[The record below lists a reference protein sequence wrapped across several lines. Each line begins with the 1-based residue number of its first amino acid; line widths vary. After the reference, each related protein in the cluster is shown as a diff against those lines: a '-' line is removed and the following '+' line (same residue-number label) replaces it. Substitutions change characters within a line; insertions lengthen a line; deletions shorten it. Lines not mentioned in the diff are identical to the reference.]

1 MEVKAKRTNKKFTHE
16 EDMKLRKLISK
27 HGENAW
33 EEVASEMIGRNV
45 RQCHDRWTY
54 YLSPKVSTV
63 PWTEEEDEKLI
74 QLTKELNG
82 KWVQIAKRFKGRN
95 DIQIK
100 NRWNTLR
107 KTMDLPDI
115 HKKKK
120 AKENKQTTKVTHSIS
135 NPIENKTSSLVNK
148 LLDNLVLNLQ
158 SEESSYD
165 IFNFDNSFW

>member
-1 MEVKAKRTNKKFTHE
+1 MEVKAKRTNKKFTPE
-16 EDMKLRKLISK
+16 EDAKLTKLIAK

-33 EEVASEMIGRNV
+33 EEVSSQMKGRNV

-54 YLSPKVSTV
+54 YLSPKVSTL
-63 PWTEEEDEKLI
+63 PWSAEDDQKLI

-100 NRWNTLR
+100 NRWNNLK

-115 HKKKK
+115 RKKKK
-120 AKENKQTTKVTHSIS
+120 DLEKSKTNKVEASDQ
-135 NPIENKTSSLVNK
+135 IEKRSSMVNK
-148 LLDNLVLNLQ
+148 ILDSLIISLQ
-158 SEESSYD
+158 TDDNNFD